1 MGKNRRSAPAPSTQQ
16 QGGGRRPGGQQFQPP
31 TTSGAGS
38 QMGGGPGLLDQFE
51 QPGGSNEF
59 MQQLMGQQR
68 TDFA

>member
-1 MGKNRRSAPAPSTQQ
+1 MGGHAKKPRNPRPTSPRP
-16 QGGGRRPGGQQFQPP
+16 QGPRGGTFQPP

-59 MQQLMGQQR
+59 MQQLMGQQK